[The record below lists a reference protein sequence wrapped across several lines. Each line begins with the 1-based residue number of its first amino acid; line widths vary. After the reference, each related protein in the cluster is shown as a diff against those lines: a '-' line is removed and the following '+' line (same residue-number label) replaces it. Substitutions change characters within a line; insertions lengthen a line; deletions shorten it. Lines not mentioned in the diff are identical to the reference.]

1 MVLRASRLAVL
12 PPIARRDCGPWSPWG
27 RVEALRRRY
36 DAIISRLIADARN
49 DPDFDERNDVLA
61 LMLQARYE
69 DGSTI
74 SDDHIADELLTL
86 LAAGHE
92 TTATTLAWAVE
103 RLRRHPRLL
112 NRLTDDVD
120 AGESELLQATIFE
133 VQRTRPV
140 INATARMTKTRIKL
154 GEWVI
159 PERHA
164 ILVSISLAHASDR
177 SFPDAATFNPDRFVG
192 SPPDTHAW
200 VPFGGGIRRCI
211 GAAFAN
217 MELMVT
223 LRTLLREF
231 EFGTT
236 YAAGESMHS
245 RGIATAP
252 GRGGRAV
259 VHRRVSHVE
268 QARRDAAAEVSA

>member
-1 MVLRASRLAVL
+1 
-12 PPIARRDCGPWSPWG
+12 
-27 RVEALRRRY
+27 
-36 DAIISRLIADARN
+36 
-49 DPDFDERNDVLA
+49 
-61 LMLQARYE
+61 
-69 DGSTI
+69 
-74 SDDHIADELLTL
+74 
-86 LAAGHE
+86 
-92 TTATTLAWAVE
+92 
-103 RLRRHPRLL
+103 
-112 NRLTDDVD
+112 
-120 AGESELLQATIFE
+120 
-133 VQRTRPV
+133 
-140 INATARMTKTRIKL
+140 MTKTRIKL

-217 MELMVT
+217 MEMMVT
-223 LRTLLREF
+223 LRILLREF

-268 QARRDAAAEVSA
+268 QTRRDAAAEVWA